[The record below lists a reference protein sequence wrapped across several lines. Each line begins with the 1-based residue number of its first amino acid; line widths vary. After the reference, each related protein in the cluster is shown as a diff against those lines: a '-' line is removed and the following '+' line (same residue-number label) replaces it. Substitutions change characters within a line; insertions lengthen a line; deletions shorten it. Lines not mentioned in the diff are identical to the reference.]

1 MDNLK
6 PLWDLYEAMMA
17 SSKQKQAETSAPI
30 GSPNE
35 GNFDH
40 PVIQKRAQMDRLR
53 AAGMKATD
61 AHEKVHGEVNLSD
74 VTRKADM
81 ASSLGRIQNDGG
93 RNNVNPD
100 DDEAQSVYARDLE
113 LEKMA
118 KGNPETLKTKV
129 PLEVGEPVAEA
140 VELSEEFDYNNDV
153 AYLQKYGRA

>member
-6 PLWDLYEAMMA
+6 PLWDLYENMMA
-17 SSKQKQAETSAPI
+17 SAQKARAATSAPI

-40 PVIQKRAQMDRLR
+40 PVIQKRAQLDRLR
-53 AAGMKATD
+53 AAGEKATD

-81 ASSLGRIQNDGG
+81 ASTLGRIQNDGG

-100 DDEAQSVYARDLE
+100 KDDAKSVYAIDLE
-113 LEKMA
+113 LEKKA
-118 KGNPETLKTKV
+118 KGNADTLRTQI
-129 PLEVGEPVAEA
+129 PLET
-140 VELSEEFDYNNDV
+140 SEEFDYNNDV